1 MLDILFVTYNSE
13 KWLEPCIK
21 SLVESEYDLK
31 QVTLNFFDNH
41 SKDKTLSRLAKLK
54 EKNESVFA
62 AFRIGQAEYNMGFG
76 AGNNRAAAMGDGEYV
91 FCLNAD
97 TSVYPDTLRELM
109 REIEQSP
116 PDVGMWELRQ
126 FPYEHPKYYAPLT
139 RETTWCSGACMVM
152 KRALFEKLGG
162 FDENIFLYAED
173 VDLSWRVRAAGYRLI
188 YVPKAVINHYSYESA
203 GQVKPNQYIFGLI
216 NNLYLRFKFGT
227 DEDVTAWYRDI
238 QAVYQSPEPFPGAKA
253 RLLKAYSDM
262 GKRVRDA
269 QNWNSDHRKA
279 LAKHDFHFIGWDYAA
294 VREGAYYENRRPTS
308 GKTVSV
314 IIRTCGRPAVLRETL
329 ITLRNQT
336 YRNFE
341 VVIEEDGPETA
352 AEMIRQEFGD
362 LNIRYEATGEKVGR
376 CRAGNMAMAR
386 ATGDYLNFLD
396 DDDLFYADHLET
408 LVKELEDHPEYRIA
422 FTLSFETPIKVLS
435 LDPYQYQ
442 TLGIYGVDRGD
453 FNRVNLSHHNLF
465 PIQAVMFERG
475 VYEELGGFDEELDM
489 LEDWNLWVRY
499 ACRYAFR
506 MAKKTT
512 SMYRVPA
519 NRKQRETR
527 GKELDRALADVRA
540 RHGGLLMECSV
551 AELLKDYEEIRRELQ
566 RPPARQEEWD
576 LLVKENEDCQAE
588 LQRLTDE
595 RAAREQWLAAVQAD
609 RDQLFED
616 NGELRRELNRE
627 NEEFRTEL
635 QRLSAVQADNEE
647 LRKEIERLSALQ
659 AEPLIKKT
667 MGYRAAR
674 KIYHKIWK
682 P

>member
-13 KWLEPCIK
+13 KWLEPCVR
-21 SLVESEYDLK
+21 SLANSDYNLK
-31 QVTLNFFDNH
+31 QVTLNFYDNH
-41 SKDKTLSRLAKLK
+41 SGDGTLGRLAGLK
-54 EKNESVFA
+54 DEYGSVFA

-76 AGNNRAAAMGDGEYV
+76 TGNNRAAAMGDGEFI

-97 TSVYPDTLRELM
+97 TSVYPDTLKELM
-109 REIEQSP
+109 TEIEQSS
-116 PDVGMWELRQ
+116 PDVGLWELRQ

-139 RETTWCSGACMVM
+139 RDTTWSSGACMVL
-152 KRALFEKLGG
+152 RRSLFEELGG

-173 VDLSWRVRAAGYRLI
+173 VDLSWRVLAAGYRLI

-203 GQVKPNQYIFGLI
+203 GEIKPNQYIFGLI
-216 NNLYLRFKFGT
+216 NNLYLRYKFGT
-227 DEDVTAWYRDI
+227 DEDVSAWYRDI
-238 QAVYQSPEPFPGAKA
+238 QTVYQSPEAFPGAKA
-253 RLLKAYSDM
+253 RLLKAYSEM
-262 GKRVRDA
+262 GSTVRDA
-269 QNWNSDHRKA
+269 QNWNHDHREE
-279 LAKHDFHFIGWDYAA
+279 LAKTGFQFIGWDYAV
-294 VREGAYYENRRPTS
+294 VREGAFFENRRPTS

-341 VVIEEDGPETA
+341 VIVEEDGPKTA
-352 AEMIRQEFGD
+352 EDMIRQEFGD
-362 LNIRYEATGEKVGR
+362 LNIRYEATGQNVGR
-376 CRAGNMAMAR
+376 SRAGNLALAR

-422 FTLSFETPIKVLS
+422 YTLAFETPIKVHS
-435 LDPYQYQ
+435 LDPYQYE
-442 TLGIYGVDRGD
+442 TAGIYGIARGD

-475 VYEELGGFDEELDM
+475 VYEELGGFDEELDA

-499 ACRYAFR
+499 ASRYPFL
-506 MAKKTT
+506 MVEKTT

-519 NRKQRETR
+519 DRKLREKR
-527 GKELDRALADVRA
+527 EKDLDKALPKVRA

-551 AELLKDYEEIRRELQ
+551 AELLKDYEEIRHELQ
-566 RPPARQEEWD
+566 RPYTMQEEWE
-576 LLVKENEDCQAE
+576 LLLRENEDLKKE
-588 LQRLTDE
+588 I
-595 RAAREQWLAAVQAD
+595 
-609 RDQLFED
+609 
-616 NGELRRELNRE
+616 
-627 NEEFRTEL
+627 
-635 QRLSAVQADNEE
+635 QRLSV
-647 LRKEIERLSALQ
+647 LQ

-667 MGYRAAR
+667 LGYRAAR
-674 KIYHKIWK
+674 KLYHKIWK